1 MIHLL
6 CLTRFQLILPLF
18 YKKSDRSQDARRG
31 SPDIPNGPSDQ
42 SFRNMCEMQKLI
54 TWPGKS
60 ILCKK
65 TLKTAILVDTILGY
79 LTLEGSGRQKVDTM
93 STFGLPLNTW
103 EYDGSN

>member
-42 SFRNMCEMQKLI
+42 SFQNMCDMQKLI
-54 TWPGKS
+54 NWPGKL
-60 ILCKK
+60 ILCNKK
-65 TLKTAILVDTILGY
+65 KHLKTAILVDTILGY
-79 LTLEGSGRQKVDTM
+79 LTLEGSGRQTVDAR
-93 STFGLPLNTW
+93 STSGLPLKTW
-103 EYDGSN
+103 G